1 MLAALRA
8 PTTVK
13 VIDVMMKPIAMAVAA
28 VLLMTSGPSFAASK
42 KATDCGHQAAVV
54 GAVQK
59 ARIERVKERKVAEHV
74 ATWPESYNTAI
85 PLVTPWVY
93 EMKMRDLKKQD
104 LAAAWNEMCLAQ

>member
-1 MLAALRA
+1 M
-8 PTTVK
+8 
-13 VIDVMMKPIAMAVAA
+13 MMKPIAMAVAA
-28 VLLMTSGPSFAASK
+28 ALLMTSGPSFAASK

-59 ARIERVKERKVAEHV
+59 ARIERVKERKVPEHV
-74 ATWPESYNTAI
+74 AAQATWPDSYNTAI

-93 EMKMRDLKKQD
+93 EMKMRDVKSQD